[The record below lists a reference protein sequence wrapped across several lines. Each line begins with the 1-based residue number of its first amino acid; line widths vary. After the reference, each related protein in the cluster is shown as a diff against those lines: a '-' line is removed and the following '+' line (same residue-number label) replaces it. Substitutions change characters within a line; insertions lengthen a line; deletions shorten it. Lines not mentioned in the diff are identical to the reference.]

1 MLSHQNEEHN
11 LASIDKPMPNLDAT
25 DPKKP
30 KITNDP
36 VDNDNDVDLLQSQL
50 SQEQLEMLNQLY
62 EDLSLDLG
70 TVEEAAVVMSDS
82 IKRAIIDIELSE
94 EFILNWLEKRK
105 KEKEKKK
112 SSKINLTQNQVDRLT
127 DLYRTPVD
135 EEMMSPTWIDQ
146 GTWDSEIEDLAN
158 DLNLPEEFI
167 KNWLKSKY
175 REDNEQ

>member
-1 MLSHQNEEHN
+1 MY
-11 LASIDKPMPNLDAT
+11 D
-25 DPKKP
+25 
-30 KITNDP
+30 
-36 VDNDNDVDLLQSQL
+36 
-50 SQEQLEMLNQLY
+50 
-62 EDLSLDLG
+62 DLSLDLG

-82 IKRAIIDIELSE
+82 IKSLAKDIELSE

-175 REDNEQ
+175 REDNQQ